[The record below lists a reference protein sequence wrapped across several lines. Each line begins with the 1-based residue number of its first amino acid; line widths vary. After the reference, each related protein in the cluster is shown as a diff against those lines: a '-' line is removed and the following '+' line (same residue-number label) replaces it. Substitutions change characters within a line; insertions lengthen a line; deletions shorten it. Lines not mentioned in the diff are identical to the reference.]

1 MTAATTA
8 ADSRQEGARPAPGRL
23 PGRWVWP
30 AAYTAA
36 AVLLFFCYLRVS
48 MTQAVTGDGSSS
60 ALQAWDMLHGN
71 LLLKG
76 WVTTDVTFWT
86 TELPEYMLVEAI
98 HGLNAADQHI
108 CAALTYTILVV
119 LASLVA
125 KGGKTGTEG
134 LVRVL
139 IGAGIMIAPSVGS
152 GAFIDLLAPDH
163 LGTAAPVLLT
173 WLLID
178 RAPRRWWVPVLA
190 GLILAWTLDGDQVA
204 LITGVVPLVVVGG
217 MRAYQAIIQR
227 REPITDS
234 WFELSLVA
242 AGLGAAVLSD
252 ITMKLVR
259 HLGGFTETPLINTFS
274 GVTSMP
280 GHAWWTVQGVFS
292 VYGADFFNLKL
303 SVSTALVILHLA
315 GVAMAVTA
323 VIVCLRR
330 FLSADLVDTLLTA
343 GIVFNILL
351 YMFSTAPVS
360 IWATR
365 EIAGVLPLGAALAG
379 RTLAGPVIKARL
391 LPLLGAVGLGYLLA
405 LGHGLTRPE
414 QPAEG
419 QNLAGWLVAHH
430 LSYGLSGYGFG
441 PSTTFASGGA
451 ADLRQ
456 ANWLPDRVTAGP
468 EEWDTSWYDPAK
480 HYANFVVAPV
490 SPSSPDP
497 FTEAQVIR
505 IFGQPAHVYHYTSQF
520 IIMTYDKNLLNEVGP
535 APENLLK
542 AVDGITP

>member
-8 ADSRQEGARPAPGRL
+8 AEPRQEGDRPEPRQ
-23 PGRWVWP
+23 PSRRWAWP
-30 AAYTAA
+30 AAYLVAA
-36 AVLLFFCYLRVS
+36 IVLFFCYLRVS

-76 WVTTDVTFWT
+76 WTTTDVTFWT

-173 WLLID
+173 WLLIE

-190 GLILAWTLDGDQVA
+190 GLILTWTLDGDQVA
-204 LITGVVPLVVVGG
+204 LITGVAPLVVVGG

-227 REPITDS
+227 REPIEDS

-242 AGLGAAVLSD
+242 AGLAAVVLSD
-252 ITMKLVR
+252 ITMKVVK
-259 HLGGFTETPLINTFS
+259 HLGGFTETPLIHTFS
-274 GVTSMP
+274 DVNSMP
-280 GHAWWTVQGVFS
+280 GHAWWTVQGVLS
-292 VYGADFFNLKL
+292 VYGADFFGLKL
-303 SVSTALVILHLA
+303 SVSTALVILHLI
-315 GVAMAVTA
+315 GVALAVTA
-323 VIVCLRR
+323 VVICLRR
-330 FLSADLVDTLLTA
+330 FLSADLIDTLLAA

-351 YMFSTAPVS
+351 YMFSTAAVS
-360 IWATR
+360 IWSTR
-365 EIAGVLPLGAALAG
+365 EIAGVLPFGAALAG
-379 RTLAGPVIKARL
+379 RTLAGPVIRARL
-391 LPLLGAVGLGYLLA
+391 VPLLGVVGLGYLLA
-405 LGHGLTRPE
+405 LGHGMTRPQ

-419 QNLAGWLVAHH
+419 QNLADWLVAHH

-451 ADLRQ
+451 VDLRQ
-456 ANWLPDRVTAGP
+456 ANWETDRVTAGP
-468 EEWDTSWYDPAK
+468 EEWDTSWYDPTK
-480 HYANFVVAPV
+480 HYANFVVAPT
-490 SPSSPDP
+490 SASSPNP
-497 FTEAQVIR
+497 FTEAQVAR
-505 IFGQPAHVYHYTSQF
+505 IFGPPTHVYHYTSQF
-520 IIMTYDKNLLNEVGP
+520 IIMTYNQNLLNQVGP
-535 APENLLK
+535 APAYLLK
-542 AVDGITP
+542 AVDGITG